1 VPVAI
6 EVEETHVMKNDD
18 IRLLVVDDERSICD
32 ILSQYLRIKGYTVL
46 IAKSAE
52 DAIGI
57 LKKEKIDLVL
67 SDIKMPGMTGVDLL
81 KWIRD
86 YNRIL
91 PVLLTTGF
99 PTLDSAI
106 EALKCGA
113 FDYLTKPFH
122 LEEIGEKIKRAL
134 LNKQMEEENR
144 LFSKLVS
151 LHEVTKILAMTH
163 EIGDLNHKVLDFS
176 MKISKAKGGALMIID
191 TTGKMTIAGASA
203 EPFGREFFQQGIFP
217 LASEWV
223 VKNEE
228 PLVVEKNTTGW
239 VIEKFPPLPAPVHS
253 YIAFPL
259 KTPKKIIGVL
269 NLIRVEGS
277 IAFSHVDLEII
288 NVLASQ
294 SSISIDNV
302 QLYQDIRDNYL
313 KTIRAFALAV
323 EAKDRYTH
331 GHSENV
337 MKYTVVLAKHLGLPE
352 EEIENV
358 KYAGLLHDIGKIGI
372 SEFILNKPSR
382 LTQYEFEE
390 IKKHPGVGAKILA
403 DVPFLQPL
411 VPSVL
416 HHHEFF
422 DGSGYPDGIAG
433 EKIPIGARI
442 LSVADVF
449 EAMTSNRPYRK
460 ALLPDMV
467 VKALIAG
474 KGKQFD
480 PRMVDAFLEVLQMNL
495 HHKK

>member
-1 VPVAI
+1 MVMTISA
-6 EVEETHVMKNDD
+6 EDTHVMKPED
-18 IRLLVVDDERSICD
+18 IHLLVVDDEKSICE
-32 ILSQYLRIKGYTVL
+32 ILGQYLRMKGYSVVV
-46 IAKSAE
+46 ARSAE
-52 DAIGI
+52 DAINI
-57 LKKEKIDLVL
+57 IKKDKIDLVL
-67 SDIKMPGMTGVDLL
+67 SDIKMPGMSGVELL
-81 KWIRD
+81 QWIRD
-86 YNRIL
+86 YNRVL

-106 EALKCGA
+106 EALKLGA

-151 LHEVTKILAMTH
+151 LHEVTKILASTH
-163 EIGDLNHKVLDFS
+163 EISDLNRKVLDYTV
-176 MKISKAKGGALMIID
+176 KISKAGAGALMLMDEADKLCIVVSSTD
-191 TTGKMTIAGASA
+191 
-203 EPFGREFFQQGIFP
+203 PFGRGFFEEGIFP
-217 LASEWV
+217 IASKWAVESG
-223 VKNEE
+223 E
-228 PLVVEKNTTGW
+228 PLVIETNVHHKLA
-239 VIEKFPPLPAPVHS
+239 EKFPPLPPSIQS

-259 KTPKKIIGVL
+259 KTPQKTIGVL
-269 NLIRVEGS
+269 NLVRPKDT

-302 QLYQDIRDNYL
+302 RLYQNIRDNYL

-337 MKYTVVLAKHLGLPE
+337 MKYTVVLAKQLGLPDM
-352 EEIENV
+352 EIESV

-382 LTQYEFEE
+382 LTPYEFDE
-390 IKKHPGVGAKILA
+390 IRKHPAVGAKIIA
-403 DVPFLQPL
+403 DVPFLRPL
-411 VPSVL
+411 VPFVL
-416 HHHEFF
+416 HHHEYY
-422 DGSGYPDGIAG
+422 DGHGYPDGIAG
-433 EKIPIGARI
+433 EDIPFGARI

-460 ALLPDMV
+460 ALSPEMAVQTL
-467 VKALIAG
+467 LAG
-474 KGKQFD
+474 RGKQFD
-480 PRMVDAFLEVLQMNL
+480 PRMVDAFMEVLKLGNT
-495 HHKK
+495 